1 MSIRDDFFAA
11 LASGAKWD
19 VGVSIGRTNPVPLDS
34 KSVFE
39 SDEALTSYAQGV
51 LAYPGQI
58 VAVVYSDNSV
68 KVFVLDGNKNPVE
81 LGSGNGSAMIFVDTV
96 AALKTLGTPP
106 TGVPDDLSVGQQV
119 FVSADRKIYFLTALG
134 ATAPTSYVWESQ
146 ASDAP
151 VWDSANATING
162 SKVEF
167 KTATADTFDPSNYT
181 DTGIIYF
188 VTVGTDNHVVFN
200 GQDFSDQLSED
211 EIKSLSAEVVL
222 EALGKIGF
230 DKYTGLINNEENS
243 TSFELTTVAHAPTYD
258 ATNLKLTIPVYG
270 GSDVVVNIPKD
281 KFVTAGKYY
290 DVYPEGAIGESA
302 QHQVIVLTIE
312 NQTEPVI
319 IPAAS
324 LVNIL
329 TAENTNTITM
339 QISDD
344 DKISASIKIDP
355 SSDNAITSS
364 ASGIKVDL
372 SGKMDKIAGA
382 EGDKI
387 AVTDA
392 DGNVDESAFDI
403 QSTGDLSSMTAN
415 DIPVATVIAAAINA
429 VQTTISQGKL
439 DKLNGSATDAGKLV
453 VVGADGA
460 SITFG
465 TLTVQDIQTALA
477 NKVDKISG
485 TENDIVTFGTDG
497 AIKDSG
503 KIAGGATLAANPNAN
518 TLATEAAVNAA
529 MSWIEI

>member
-39 SDEALTSYAQGV
+39 SDEALASYAQGV

-58 VAVVYSDNSV
+58 VAVVYADNSV

-106 TGVPDDLSVGQQV
+106 TGVPNDLAIGQQA
-119 FVSADRKIYFLTALG
+119 FVSADRKIYFLTTIG
-134 ATAPTSYVWESQ
+134 ASAPTSYFWESQ

-151 VWDSANATING
+151 VWDSAIAAING

-167 KTATADTFDPSNYT
+167 KTATADTFDPANYT
-181 DTGIIYF
+181 DTGVIYF
-188 VTVGTDNHVVFN
+188 VTVGTENHVVFN
-200 GQDFSDQLSED
+200 GADYSKTLSED
-211 EIKSLSAEVVL
+211 EIN
-222 EALGKIGF
+222 
-230 DKYTGLINNEENS
+230 DLIATATTLAFNS
-243 TSFELTTVAHAPTYD
+243 TSGSVSVGDNSATLTDVAHAPTYD

-290 DVYPEGAIGESA
+290 DVYPEGATGETA

-324 LVNIL
+324 IVKIL

-344 DKISASIKIDP
+344 DKISGSIKIDP

-372 SGKMDKIAGA
+372 SGKMDVITGA
-382 EGDKI
+382 TGGKV

-392 DGNVDESAFDI
+392 DGNVDESAFVI

-429 VQTTISQGKL
+429 VQTTINQGKL
-439 DKLNGSATDAGKLV
+439 DKLTGSASDAGKLV

-465 TLTVQDIQTALA
+465 ALTIQDIQTALA
-477 NKVDKISG
+477 NKVDKITG
-485 TENDIVTFGTDG
+485 TENDIVTLGANG

-503 KIAGGATLAANPNAN
+503 KVAGGATLAATPDAN